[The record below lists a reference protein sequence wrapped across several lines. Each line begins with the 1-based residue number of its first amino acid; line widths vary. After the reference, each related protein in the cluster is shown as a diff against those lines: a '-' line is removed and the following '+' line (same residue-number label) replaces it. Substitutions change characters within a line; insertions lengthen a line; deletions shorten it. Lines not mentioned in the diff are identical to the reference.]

1 MKRNP
6 KRALERS
13 FVATI
18 SQFAFCCHD
27 AIEKVQA
34 TANLP
39 LFCYEQL
46 ASANL
51 CTLHAN
57 RICNIF
63 EHILTQE
70 SSYLTERLQSFN
82 PENILSGIAKTLT
95 DTVANSISLKIDC
108 DADSICDFPVTVNQA
123 KFEFAFLN
131 LLYCSIRSGEN
142 SSHKT
147 TRINLSVKELKDSL
161 QFHIK
166 DNGNLVNPL
175 ITENLRAGNPP
186 LSGFISTRDTLI
198 SFSLDVA
205 DKIIFD
211 MDGNFSYKAL
221 KSGNRYDIILPKFP
235 KDLPKAANSPAV
247 YIPAMRI
254 YKEIFE
260 DIIESSS
267 LIPGEFQEDTL

>member
-27 AIEKVQA
+27 AIEKVQT

-51 CTLHAN
+51 CTIHAN

-63 EHILTQE
+63 EHILSQENSSLTQK
-70 SSYLTERLQSFN
+70 LQSFD

-95 DTVANSISLKIDC
+95 DTVANSISLKIDFS
-108 DADSICDFPVTVNQA
+108 ADSICDFPVTVNQA

-131 LLYCSIRSGEN
+131 LLYCSIRSGEH

-147 TRINLSVKELKDSL
+147 TKINLSVKELKDHF

-166 DNGNLVNPL
+166 DNGNLINPL
-175 ITENLRAGNPP
+175 ITENFYAGNPP
-186 LSGFISTRDTLI
+186 LSGFISPRDTLI

-211 MDGNFSYKAL
+211 MDGKFSYKAL

-235 KDLPKAANSPAV
+235 KDLPKSANSPAV
-247 YIPAMRI
+247 YIPTIRV
-254 YKEIFE
+254 YKEIFG
-260 DIIESSS
+260 DIIESPSH
-267 LIPGEFQEDTL
+267 IPGEFKEDFI

>member
-1 MKRNP
+1 MKRDAN
-6 KRALERS
+6 RSLERT
-13 FVATI
+13 FIAAI

-27 AIEKVQA
+27 AIEKVQN
-34 TANLP
+34 TASLP
-39 LFCYEQL
+39 LFCYEHL

-70 SSYLTERLQSFN
+70 NSSLTQRLQSFN

-108 DADSICDFPVTVNQA
+108 DSDSICDFPVTVNQA

-131 LLYCSIRSGEN
+131 LLYCSIRSGET

-147 TRINLSVKELKDSL
+147 TRINLSVKELKDHL

-166 DNGNLVNPL
+166 DNGNLINPL
-175 ITENLRAGNPP
+175 IIENLRAGNPP

-211 MDGNFSYKAL
+211 MDGSFSYKAL

-235 KDLPKAANSPAV
+235 KDLPIAANSPAI
-247 YIPAMRI
+247 YIPAIRV

-260 DIIESSS
+260 DIIGSSS
-267 LIPGEFQEDTL
+267 HIPGEFEEETL

>member
-18 SQFAFCCHD
+18 SQFAFCCHE
-27 AIEKVQA
+27 AIEKVQT

-51 CTLHAN
+51 CTIHAN

-70 SSYLTERLQSFN
+70 NASLSQRLQSFN
-82 PENILSGIAKTLT
+82 PENILSGIAKTLA
-95 DTVANSISLKIDC
+95 DTVADSISMKIDC
-108 DADSICDFPVTVNQA
+108 DSHSICDFPVTVNQA

-131 LLYCSIRSGEN
+131 LLYCSIRSGEL

-166 DNGNLVNPL
+166 DNGNLINPL

-186 LSGFISTRDTLI
+186 LSGFVSTRDTLI

-235 KDLPKAANSPAV
+235 DGVQKTAKSPSV
-247 YIPAMRI
+247 YVPAIRV

-260 DIIESSS
+260 DIIGGSSYI
-267 LIPGEFQEDTL
+267 LNNIKEDIS